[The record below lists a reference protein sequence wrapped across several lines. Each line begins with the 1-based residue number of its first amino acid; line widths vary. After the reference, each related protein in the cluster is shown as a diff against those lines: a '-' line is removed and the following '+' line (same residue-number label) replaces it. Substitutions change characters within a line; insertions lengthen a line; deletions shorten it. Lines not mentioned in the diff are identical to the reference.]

1 MSLEAYLSI
10 LLDWE
15 GKLESD
21 IAIQYATMKARR
33 MVTRTKLTKT
43 ISSLS
48 KTIKGTSINVFEI
61 KNCLKTVYT
70 WREDLEIKD
79 FDCQILMTDQMEVLD
94 ADAEI
99 SQQGWMEPALKV
111 ISRAQ
116 RVIAQLESAPTVKGK
131 VPGVSKSSMVKLP
144 KVNLPQFHGKLASC
158 QVEGNICYT
167 DGQSSMDCRKY
178 IDAEGALQF
187 KCLEGSSETPTTQ
200 TNKHLKTLIDEAQCR
215 GQQET
220 LKTTVDGALDEAWVS
235 KEVKECLKMMEVD
248 SEPRGNEVACVNL
261 TKDGKR
267 FPVKAYDI
275 DGPILEPV
283 SAKKSDSTEKLDDG
297 QFVLEHGVKFA
308 RSLLNVSHEQ
318 EMLESCTYFAQLESE
333 TVVHAVTTPVAHT
346 AVATGNAKTYTV
358 ETGVMNG
365 PVMIPC
371 VERDT
376 TLEEFNGN
384 FASPTGFANE
394 AQLTRMLINK
404 QRSAAACFES
414 RGFEEEF
421 AQPTIVST
429 LSGSMLIE
437 VQEHLSWTK
446 MTKDGAI
453 GPPSPNP
460 VNIQKLLTWIAV
472 IAVFTLILLV
482 NYSLE
487 CANGPG
493 KLDRSMVKNLDVFC
507 PVVQKT
513 GEKGPQC
520 DEM

>member
-70 WREDLEIKD
+70 WREDLEKKD
-79 FDCQILMTDQMEVLD
+79 FDCQILMTDQMEVLN

-178 IDAEGALQF
+178 IDAKGTLHF

-248 SEPRGNEVACVNL
+248 SEPRGNEVAHVNL

-333 TVVHAVTTPVAHT
+333 TVVHAVTTTVAHT

-358 ETGVMNG
+358 
-365 PVMIPC
+365 
-371 VERDT
+371 
-376 TLEEFNGN
+376 GN
-384 FASPTGFANE
+384 LDFGFANE
-394 AQLTRMLINK
+394 PHCRWTRKLINK
-404 QRSAAACFES
+404 QRSAAVCFES

-446 MTKDGAI
+446 KTKDGAI

-460 VNIQKLLTWIAV
+460 VNIQELLTWIAV
-472 IAVFTLILLV
+472 IAVFTLV
-482 NYSLE
+482 
-487 CANGPG
+487 CW
-493 KLDRSMVKNLDVFC
+493 
-507 PVVQKT
+507 
-513 GEKGPQC
+513 
-520 DEM
+520 

>member
-1 MSLEAYLSI
+1 MVLNEIRQMTRFEGNCYHEHMPNVEMSLDAYRAI
-10 LLDWE
+10 LISWE
-15 GKLESD
+15 MELKAD

-70 WREDLEIKD
+70 LREDLEKKD

-131 VPGVSKSSMVKLP
+131 VPGVSKLSMVKLP

-158 QVEGNICYT
+158 QVEGNICDT

-178 IDAEGALQF
+178 IDAKGTLHF

-200 TNKHLKTLIDEAQCR
+200 TNEHLKTLIDEAQCR

-248 SEPRGNEVACVNL
+248 SEPRGNEVAHVNL

-283 SAKKSDSTEKLDDG
+283 SAKRSDSTGKLDDG
-297 QFVLEHGVKFA
+297 QFATKREVKFA
-308 RSLLNVSHEQ
+308 QSLLIVSHDL
-318 EMLESCTYFAQLESE
+318 EMESCTYFAQLQEA
-333 TVVHAVTTPVAHT
+333 VVYAVTTSVAHI

-371 VERDT
+371 VGRDT
-376 TLEEFNGN
+376 T
-384 FASPTGFANE
+384 
-394 AQLTRMLINK
+394 
-404 QRSAAACFES
+404 
-414 RGFEEEF
+414 
-421 AQPTIVST
+421 V
-429 LSGSMLIE
+429 
-437 VQEHLSWTK
+437 
-446 MTKDGAI
+446 
-453 GPPSPNP
+453 
-460 VNIQKLLTWIAV
+460 
-472 IAVFTLILLV
+472 
-482 NYSLE
+482 
-487 CANGPG
+487 
-493 KLDRSMVKNLDVFC
+493 
-507 PVVQKT
+507 
-513 GEKGPQC
+513 
-520 DEM
+520 